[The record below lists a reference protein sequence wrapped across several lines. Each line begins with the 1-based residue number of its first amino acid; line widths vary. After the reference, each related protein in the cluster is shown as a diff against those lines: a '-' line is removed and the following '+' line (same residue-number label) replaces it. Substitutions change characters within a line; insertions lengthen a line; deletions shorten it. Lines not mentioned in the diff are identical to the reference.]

1 LFLHN
6 SFFFLAVFCFVSVGL
21 TPRCVPIMYLS
32 CFDAVN
38 LKEGEVCP
46 AARQRGAEEKIHHAK
61 HNRMGWL
68 VGVAVSTTDS
78 ESVDRGS
85 NPRRAC

>member
-1 LFLHN
+1 
-6 SFFFLAVFCFVSVGL
+6 
-21 TPRCVPIMYLS
+21 MYLS

-46 AARQRGAEEKIHHAK
+46 AARQRGAEEKIYHAK

-85 NPRRAC
+85 NPRRAWQCRQRVTQCLVPNILLDRGLF